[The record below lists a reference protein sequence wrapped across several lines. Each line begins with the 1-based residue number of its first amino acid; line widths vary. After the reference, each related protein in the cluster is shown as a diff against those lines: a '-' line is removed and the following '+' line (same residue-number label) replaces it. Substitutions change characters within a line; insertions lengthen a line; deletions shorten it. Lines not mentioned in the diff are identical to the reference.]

1 MKTTTTSCR
10 SNGNPSNPHHGEP
23 WWQSPTH
30 RRQAKIIDRTL
41 QVCGHME
48 LFQPE
53 RDRRREKFGKTERDR
68 AANVTRNKIIRR
80 AHRAAERN
88 QWGVLAFMMREHEW
102 LQGTLF
108 PAAVQTAVSDHPHP
122 KPELPAASPHYSKKA
137 KALASANA
145 KQDKADP
152 PCPFVTRTA
161 GRTHIR
167 TAELT
172 AEYNRIM
179 EQANLLLAAGKMRA
193 FNNLVAKHKQ
203 VMLGARPTL

>member
-53 RDRRREKFGKTERDR
+53 RDRRREKFGKTERPCDR
-68 AANVTRNKIIRR
+68 AANVARNKTIRR

-108 PAAVQTAVSDHPHP
+108 PAAVQTAVSDRPHP
-122 KPELPAASPHYSKKA
+122 KPKLPAASPHYSKKA
-137 KALASANA
+137 KGRPALSVRHPHRRTDTHPHGGTDGGIQPHHGASQPAVGGW
-145 KQDKADP
+145 QDAGIQQSRRQAQAGHARRTP
-152 PCPFVTRTA
+152 YPVT
-161 GRTHIR
+161 
-167 TAELT
+167 
-172 AEYNRIM
+172 
-179 EQANLLLAAGKMRA
+179 
-193 FNNLVAKHKQ
+193 
-203 VMLGARPTL
+203 